1 MAMDAEIR
9 RPAAAAKRPA
19 RKTSPLL
26 SRVTTPLRRFLGHHV
41 FSSLTRRILFL
52 NLAALGI
59 LVIGIL
65 YLNQFRDGLIDARVE
80 SLMTQG
86 EIIAGAIAASATV
99 ETDSISIDPEKLLE
113 LQAGESLAPG
123 SDQLDSLDFPI
134 NPERV
139 APVLRR
145 LISPTRTR
153 ARIYD
158 RDANLLLDSRHLY
171 SRGQILRYDLPAVEE
186 EEPDLFERIQKFV
199 ADFFRRTDLPIYKE
213 QPGGSGSAFPE
224 VMNALTGSPA
234 TVVRISEQG
243 EQIVSVAVPI
253 QRFRAVLGVL
263 MLSTQGGDI
272 DKIVSAER
280 KAILRVFGVA
290 ALVNVLLSMM
300 LASTIANPL
309 RRLAAAA
316 VRVRRGV
323 KNREEIPD
331 FSDRQDEI
339 GNLSVAVRD
348 MTNALYAR
356 IEAIESFAAD
366 VSHELKNPLT
376 SLRSAVETLPLAR
389 NENSR
394 NRLMEIIQHDVRRLD
409 RLITDISDASR
420 LDAELAR
427 EDAGR
432 VDLKKFVADLVDVS
446 REIGTRKKPVE
457 IEFKPSRLPQGVKG
471 YVVTGHDL
479 RLGQVITNLIEN
491 ARSFVPDE
499 HGRIVVSLSRAG
511 KHVVLTVEDN
521 GPGIRAENIER
532 IFERFYTDR
541 PSGEAFGQNSGLGL
555 SISRQTVEAH
565 GGTLTAENIT
575 GPKPGDVRG
584 ARFVV
589 TLPAES

>member
-1 MAMDAEIR
+1 MDAAR
-9 RPAAAAKRPA
+9 AKREA
-19 RKTSPLL
+19 RGGSNRW
-26 SRVTTPLRRFLGHHV
+26 SRILVRVRRMLGHYV

-52 NLAALGI
+52 NLAALCVM
-59 LVIGIL
+59 VIGIL
-65 YLNQFRDGLIDARVE
+65 YINQFRDGLVQARIE

-99 ETDSISIDPEKLLE
+99 ETDSITIDPEKLLE
-113 LQAGESLAPG
+113 LQAGESLPPG
-123 SDQLDSLDFPI
+123 TGQLDSLDFPI

-145 LISPTRTR
+145 LISPTLTR
-153 ARIYD
+153 ARIFD

-171 SRGQILRYDLPAVEE
+171 SRGQILRYNLPAVAEE
-186 EEPDLFERIQKFV
+186 ELGPLQRLEKFV
-199 ADFFRRTDLPIYKE
+199 TKLFARSDLPVYKE
-213 QPGGSGSAFPE
+213 QPGGSGAGFPE
-224 VMNALTGSPA
+224 VMSALQGSPS
-234 TVVRISEQG
+234 TLVRVSEQG
-243 EQIVSVAVPI
+243 EQIVSVAVPV

-272 DKIVSAER
+272 DKIVAAER
-280 KAILRVFGVA
+280 RAILRVFAVA
-290 ALVNVLLSMM
+290 ATVTAILSML

-309 RRLAAAA
+309 RRLSAAA

-323 KNREEIPD
+323 KSREEIPD

-339 GNLSVAVRD
+339 GNLSVALRD

-376 SLRSAVETLPLAR
+376 SLRSAVETLPLAK
-389 NENSR
+389 NETSR
-394 NRLMEIIQHDVRRLD
+394 DRLMEVIQHDVRRLD

-427 EDAGR
+427 DDASR
-432 VDLKKFVADLVDVS
+432 VDLLKLVQDLAGAS
-446 REIGTRKKPVE
+446 REAGRHKRAVAIEVRTAKKDQPARD
-457 IEFKPSRLPQGVKG
+457 F
-471 YVVTGHDL
+471 YVPGHDL
-479 RLGQVITNLIEN
+479 RLGQVLTNLIEN
-491 ARSFVPDE
+491 ARSFVPDDK
-499 HGRIVVSLSRAG
+499 GRILITLSRSPR
-511 KHVVLTVEDN
+511 HVIVTVDDN
-521 GPGIRAENIER
+521 GPGIHVEDIER

-555 SISRQTVEAH
+555 SISRQIVEAH
-565 GGTLTAENIT
+565 GGRLTAENIAGT
-575 GPKPGDVRG
+575 KPGEFQG

-589 TLPAES
+589 TLPAEG